1 MEKIRNEI
9 IHNFGNKI
17 RIRVCGI
24 LIEKNSILLVK
35 HHSIG
40 KSDVLWAP
48 PGGGIQFSEY
58 TEEALTREFL
68 EETGIQIQVEN
79 FLCIREFIEPPL
91 HAVEL
96 FFKVK
101 KSGGTLKT
109 GNDPELATDKQII
122 TEVKWME
129 VEEILHLPIHS
140 KHQVLREITELNDFL
155 HLSVFKIPA

>member
-24 LIEKNSILLVK
+24 LIEKKSVLLVK
-35 HHSIG
+35 HYSIG
-40 KSDVLWAP
+40 KSDVLWGP
-48 PGGGIQFSEY
+48 PGGGIQFSES

-68 EETGIQIQVEN
+68 EETSIQIQVED

-101 KSGGTLKT
+101 KSGGTLET

-155 HLSVFKIPA
+155 HLSVFKNPA